1 MKIGVISDTHG
12 CSATWE
18 KIYDQYLYDADFI
31 IHAGDVLYHGPRNPV
46 LPEYN
51 PSRLAEALNAC
62 PVPFIVAAGNCD
74 SEVDSMVLDIPVQS
88 PYSYAIVNDL
98 RILVT
103 HGQNQT
109 EEKLFAL
116 AQQVKADLII
126 TGHTHIAAL
135 KQQNGVTH
143 LNPGSPVSGLSKQ
156 VDQHGTLAIVT
167 NRKISVIDIDAGK
180 IIMEES
186 I

>member
-12 CSATWE
+12 CFTTWE
-18 KIYDQYLYDADFI
+18 KIYNQYLYDADFI

-51 PSRLAEALNAC
+51 PAQLAEALNGC

-88 PYSYAIVNDL
+88 PYSYAVVNGL

-109 EEKLFAL
+109 EEQLFTL
-116 AQQVKADLII
+116 AQKVKTELII
-126 TGHTHIAAL
+126 TGHTHIAVL
-135 KQQNGVTH
+135 KQQNGIIH
-143 LNPGSPVSGLSKQ
+143 LNPGSPVSGLSKRA
-156 VDQHGTLAIVT
+156 DQHGTLALVAD
-167 NRKISVIDIDAGK
+167 RKISVIDIDAGK